1 MYLFLPLNEQQCQY
15 LHPSLRSQL
24 VNSLL
29 ISIASKISLC
39 GFWCSCSFDLFRSLA
54 LEAPNMEAITASLER
69 SLQNCSLNNNNNH
82 HENTREDGSG
92 TDAGIGISSS
102 SDDVPDNNHIS
113 NSDTT
118 LELNS
123 HISLPYHWEQ
133 CLDLKTG
140 EIYYINWRNGMK
152 AKEDPRRAAEY
163 STVSR
168 DCESE
173 EESWYDSEE
182 SSSESCPSSSK
193 EHYQGQVQGQ
203 GQGQVEKQ
211 NVLVVAGCKA
221 CLMYFMVPKQVED
234 CPKCSGQLLHF
245 DRSENG
251 SP

>member
-1 MYLFLPLNEQQCQY
+1 
-15 LHPSLRSQL
+15 
-24 VNSLL
+24 
-29 ISIASKISLC
+29 
-39 GFWCSCSFDLFRSLA
+39 
-54 LEAPNMEAITASLER
+54 MEAITASLER
-69 SLQNCSLNNNNNH
+69 SLQNCSLNNDNH
-82 HENTREDGSG
+82 HTATEDGSP
-92 TDAGIGISSS
+92 TDAALGISSTS
-102 SDDVPDNNHIS
+102 HHAPDPDNIHLS

-152 AKEDPRRAAEY
+152 AKEDPRRAAVAEF
-163 STVSR
+163 SVSR

-193 EHYQGQVQGQ
+193 EKYEGQL
-203 GQGQVEKQ
+203 EKQ
-211 NVLVVAGCKA
+211 NVLVVAGCKG
-221 CLMYFMVPKQVED
+221 CLMYFMVPKPVED